1 MVHGIG
7 RGGRRAH
14 DADLSDP
21 LLPIGLSTRPGTTP
35 SGESVT
41 TSSKADSAC
50 PQPGMPPGAVEG
62 VDEVP
67 ST

>member
-41 TSSKADSAC
+41 TSS
-50 PQPGMPPGAVEG
+50 AVEG

>member
-1 MVHGIG
+1 VVHGIG

-35 SGESVT
+35 AGESVT
-41 TSSKADSAC
+41 TNSNADSAC
-50 PQPGMPPGAVEG
+50 RSRVPAGAVEG